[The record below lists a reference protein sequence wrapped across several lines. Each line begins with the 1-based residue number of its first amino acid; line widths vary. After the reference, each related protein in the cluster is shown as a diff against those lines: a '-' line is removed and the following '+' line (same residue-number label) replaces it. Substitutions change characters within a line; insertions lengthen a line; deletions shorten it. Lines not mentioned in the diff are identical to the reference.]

1 MPQFYLPLFYSYS
14 HQHTLYLKS
23 PEPPRAVAWY
33 RNGIR
38 INALLKRGGISV
50 VTESRRRTSNL
61 LISKV
66 TKEDAGNYT
75 CAPSNAQ
82 ADAVMV
88 HVIEGMVKTSV

>member
-1 MPQFYLPLFYSYS
+1 M
-14 HQHTLYLKS
+14 
-23 PEPPRAVAWY
+23 
-33 RNGIR
+33 
-38 INALLKRGGISV
+38 
-50 VTESRRRTSNL
+50 TESRRRTSNL

-88 HVIEGMVKTSV
+88 HVIEGMVKTRV